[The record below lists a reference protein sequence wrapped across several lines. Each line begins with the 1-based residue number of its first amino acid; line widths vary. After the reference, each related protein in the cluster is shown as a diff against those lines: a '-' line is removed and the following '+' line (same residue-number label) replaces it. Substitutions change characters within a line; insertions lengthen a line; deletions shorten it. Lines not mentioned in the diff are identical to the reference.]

1 MNKGLS
7 NKTSKPIV
15 GGNQAPRGQ
24 FPFAASL
31 KIKGYSRYLHFC
43 GGSAISDI
51 YIITAAHCVV
61 DVKIQKLW
69 VAVGDHDTRVQD
81 TNERVIQADK
91 IIIHIRY
98 NPNNFHNDIAL
109 IKLKKSFRP
118 HNMRQTIP
126 LMSDPRRL
134 ERELQQNSR
143 FKTTV
148 LGWGTMR
155 EGGRP
160 AKILRYVELPY
171 VSLKECRRA
180 MRPHRI
186 YDSMV
191 CAGYVKYGGKDA
203 CQGDSGG
210 PLVFRVRKSSFY
222 EGTKADESQTKPL
235 NDPHEY
241 VLAGLVSWGVGCA
254 KPKYAGVYTN
264 VASYREWIDKS
275 MK

>member
-1 MNKGLS
+1 M
-7 NKTSKPIV
+7 
-15 GGNQAPRGQ
+15 
-24 FPFAASL
+24 
-31 KIKGYSRYLHFC
+31 
-43 GGSAISDI
+43 
-51 YIITAAHCVV
+51 V

-109 IKLKKSFRP
+109 IKLKKPFRP

-134 ERELQQNSR
+134 ERELQQVKYYLVRSFIYQTFFPQNSR

-203 CQGDSGG
+203 CQ
-210 PLVFRVRKSSFY
+210 VNKKYFRY
-222 EGTKADESQTKPL
+222 L
-235 NDPHEY
+235 
-241 VLAGLVSWGVGCA
+241 
-254 KPKYAGVYTN
+254 
-264 VASYREWIDKS
+264 
-275 MK
+275 

>member
-1 MNKGLS
+1 MKISFVEMRNQL
-7 NKTSKPIV
+7 IV
-15 GGNQAPRGQ
+15 VY
-24 FPFAASL
+24 F
-31 KIKGYSRYLHFC
+31 RYLHFC

-134 ERELQQNSR
+134 ERELQQ
-143 FKTTV
+143 
-148 LGWGTMR
+148 
-155 EGGRP
+155 
-160 AKILRYVELPY
+160 
-171 VSLKECRRA
+171 
-180 MRPHRI
+180 
-186 YDSMV
+186 
-191 CAGYVKYGGKDA
+191 VKYYLARQKCRILKVGGKD
-203 CQGDSGG
+203 
-210 PLVFRVRKSSFY
+210 SF
-222 EGTKADESQTKPL
+222 
-235 NDPHEY
+235 
-241 VLAGLVSWGVGCA
+241 
-254 KPKYAGVYTN
+254 
-264 VASYREWIDKS
+264 
-275 MK
+275 